1 VKLAN
6 FNFSFRTM
14 KHTCLQSTWSLLFL
28 ALPYHA
34 WALVTASGT
43 SISNIATV
51 DYVLGTSPPTVVT
64 SNTIVFLVD
73 KIINLSVIE
82 TTGNVTFVN
91 VGQMGVA
98 TTFKVTNQGNDR
110 QGYTFAA
117 AVAAAPN
124 TPAPNGAAPFITN
137 DFNAALAANVFV
149 DSNNDGVYQPL
160 LDTATS
166 IADLAPGVTSPTLF
180 VIGDIPGSVLN
191 DQQSVVSLT
200 ATTIALAGDPALP
213 TPVAALASVNTANG
227 VEVVYADTAGVTD
240 SARNGQHSAYAAYL
254 AKSPDVT
261 LNKTIVSVTTSSGTV
276 ETNPATNDPA
286 IRPGSTLTYQ
296 LVASFTGAGTITS
309 LAITDDLLP
318 SNTTYVP
325 NSITVNGV
333 AQTDAADSP
342 IDNTSFA
349 GSTVTV
355 TRGTVTVPAPSV
367 TIQFQAKIN

>member
-1 VKLAN
+1 MKLAN
-6 FNFSFRTM
+6 FNFSFRQI
-14 KHTCLQSTWSLLFL
+14 KRTCLYGTWSLLFL
-28 ALPYHA
+28 TLPHHA
-34 WALVTASGT
+34 WALATGSGT
-43 SISNIATV
+43 PISNFATV
-51 DYVLGTSPPTVVT
+51 DYVIGTSPSTVVT
-64 SNTIVFLVD
+64 SNTIQFLVD

-91 VGQMGVA
+91 AGQVGAV

-110 QGYTFAA
+110 QGYTFSA

-124 TPAPNGAAPFITN
+124 TPAPNGVAPFITN
-137 DFNAALAANVFV
+137 DFNVTLGTSVFV
-149 DSNNDGVYQPL
+149 DSNGDDVYQPL

-191 DQQSVVSLT
+191 GQQSVVSLT
-200 ATTIALAGDPALP
+200 ATTIALAGDPILP

-240 SARNGQHSAYAAYL
+240 AARNGQHSAYAAYL

-261 LNKTIVSVTTSSGTV
+261 LNKTIVNVTTSTGTLV
-276 ETNPATNDPA
+276 ANPATNDAA

-296 LVASFTGAGTITS
+296 LVASFTGAGTITN

-318 SNTTYVP
+318 TNTTYVP

-333 AQTDAADSP
+333 AQTDSFDSP

-349 GSTVTV
+349 GSTITV

-367 TIQFQAKIN
+367 TIQFKAVIN

>member
-1 VKLAN
+1 MVN
-6 FNFSFRTM
+6 FNFNFWTIKRA
-14 KHTCLQSTWSLLFL
+14 CLQSTWGLLFL
-28 ALPYHA
+28 ALPHHA
-34 WALVTASGT
+34 WALGVASGT
-43 SISNIATV
+43 RIKNFATV
-51 DYVLGTSPPTVVT
+51 DYVIGTSSPTVVT
-64 SNTIVFLVD
+64 SNTTEFLVD

-91 VGQMGVA
+91 AGQMGVA
-98 TTFKVTNQGNDR
+98 TTFKVTNQGNDH
-110 QGYTFAA
+110 QGYTLAA

-124 TPAPNGAAPFITN
+124 TPAPNVTAPFINN
-137 DFNAALAANVFV
+137 DFNATLGTSVFV
-149 DSNNDGVYQPL
+149 DSNGDDVYQPL

-191 DQQSVVSLT
+191 GQQSVVRLT
-200 ATTIALAGDPALP
+200 ATTIALAGDPVLP

-227 VEVVYADTAGVTD
+227 VEVVYADLAGVTD
-240 SARNGQHSAYAAYL
+240 AARNGQHSAYAAYL

-261 LNKTIVSVTTSSGTV
+261 LSKTIASVTTGSGIV
-276 ETNPATNDPA
+276 VTNPTNGDPA

-296 LVASFTGAGTITS
+296 LVASFTGAGTITN

-318 SNTTYVP
+318 TNTTYVP

-349 GSTVTV
+349 GSTLTV
-355 TRGTVTVPAPSV
+355 TRGTVTVPAPSI
-367 TIQFQAKIN
+367 TIQFQAIIN